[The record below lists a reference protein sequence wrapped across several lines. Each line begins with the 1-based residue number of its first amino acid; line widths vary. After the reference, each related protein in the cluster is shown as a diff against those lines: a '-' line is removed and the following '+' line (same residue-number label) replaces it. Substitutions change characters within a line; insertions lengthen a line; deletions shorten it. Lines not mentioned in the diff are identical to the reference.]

1 MTCEIVWA
9 DEALA
14 AAQVFMVDDPAG
26 LAAVFDTVDALAG
39 NPRPP
44 EASRWGG
51 TDVLRLRTGRYRV
64 LYEIDDQLIRIDV
77 IHPGR
82 SRSSPAAR
90 CLSGG
95 VTRTG
100 LSSLRVRLRRR
111 VPSAPSSPW
120 TEEWT

>member
-1 MTCEIVWA
+1 LTYEIVWA
-9 DEALA
+9 DEAFA

-44 EASRWGG
+44 EALRWGG

-82 SRSSPAAR
+82 SR
-90 CLSGG
+90 
-95 VTRTG
+95 
-100 LSSLRVRLRRR
+100 
-111 VPSAPSSPW
+111 
-120 TEEWT
+120 